1 MNNILRSFKFI
12 LGNRGGWVLKVFRH
26 KNYMTVSV
34 LRRLTLANSA
44 ADELEE
50 KYTGDRDQLRAY
62 CTV

>member
-12 LGNRGGWVLKVFRH
+12 LDNRGGWVLKVFRH

-34 LRRLTLANSA
+34 LRRLTLASSA